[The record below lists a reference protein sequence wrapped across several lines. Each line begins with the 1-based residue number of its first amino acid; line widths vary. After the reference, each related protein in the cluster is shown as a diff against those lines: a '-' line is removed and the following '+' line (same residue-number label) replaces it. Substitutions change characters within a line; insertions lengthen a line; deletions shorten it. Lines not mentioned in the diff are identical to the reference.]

1 MMGASRRARNARL
14 KGGRYTG
21 RIAFPLAFCGQNDI
35 FSGSSH
41 YSTINGKES
50 GGSTLRL
57 RRSSDAQIPLLKNW
71 GGLDEKV
78 CARSGIFSMCAVRAF
93 RAGSTGHSV

>member
-1 MMGASRRARNARL
+1 MMGAPRRPRNARL

-41 YSTINGKES
+41 YSKINGKES
-50 GGSTLRL
+50 GGLNASLEAFLGCADSTTEELGR
-57 RRSSDAQIPLLKNW
+57 
-71 GGLDEKV
+71 
-78 CARSGIFSMCAVRAF
+78 F
-93 RAGSTGHSV
+93 R